1 MGVAVLAGPQHLRE
15 RALTMTDPDDV
26 TVKERIYMWRSGFAM
41 WREHPWLG
49 VGPGGVKREYRNYA
63 LAEALMKR
71 TGHLHNSA
79 LQILVETGVA
89 GLLAWLWLWTAFYM
103 EAVRLLRRLPAA
115 AIRERALVAGSI
127 AAITGFLVAGMS
139 EHNFG
144 DSEVVM
150 LAWMIMALPF
160 TVRGARTGGKPE
172 TP

>member
-1 MGVAVLAGPQHLRE
+1 
-15 RALTMTDPDDV
+15 
-26 TVKERIYMWRSGFAM
+26 MWRSGITM

-63 LAEALMKR
+63 QPEALMKR
-71 TGHLHNSA
+71 TGHVHNSA
-79 LQILVETGVA
+79 LQILVETGIA
-89 GLLAWLWLWTAFYM
+89 GLLAWLWIWAAFYTA
-103 EAVRLLRRLPAA
+103 AVRLFRRLPAA

-127 AAITGFLVAGMS
+127 AAITGFLVAGIP

-160 TVRGARTGGKPE
+160 AVQAARTGDTSE
-172 TP
+172 AA

>member
-1 MGVAVLAGPQHLRE
+1 MCPEHAPARPVNPGARLLCLLVLFVAGFLLFSQSFFHWYTDERRYTNAAIIMVRPGDYASPRMFGIHLWADRLPFILAGALVIALTYRTA
-15 RALTMTDPDDV
+15 RALTGDPE
-26 TVKERIYMWRSGFAM
+26 TAWR
-41 WREHPWLG
+41 
-49 VGPGGVKREYRNYA
+49 
-63 LAEALMKR
+63 
-71 TGHLHNSA
+71 
-79 LQILVETGVA
+79 
-89 GLLAWLWLWTAFYM
+89 
-103 EAVRLLRRLPAA
+103 AA

-127 AAITGFLVAGMS
+127 AAITAFLVAGMS